1 MEIPCDFFRYY
12 EWDSNIQVVQPWAK
26 VRERRNRIVVKTR
39 EITQRYIIAF
49 SLDISLDNN
58 AGVIDN
64 GIRNFIIIN

>member
-1 MEIPCDFFRYY
+1 M
-12 EWDSNIQVVQPWAK
+12 VQPWAK